1 MTETPWR
8 LRSDSRLGQATDLG
22 HQLQNVAR
30 ARQGVDEPATLIPR
44 DWVSRVAVE
53 AKFPPPTASFA
64 TDATVKDRCEST
76 PAVVRNQVGL
86 THQAG
91 PHPLPACRV
100 PVRS

>member
-8 LRSDSRLGQATDLG
+8 LRSDSRLGQATNLG

-64 TDATVKDRCEST
+64 TGHRK
-76 PAVVRNQVGL
+76 
-86 THQAG
+86 G
-91 PHPLPACRV
+91 PL
-100 PVRS
+100 